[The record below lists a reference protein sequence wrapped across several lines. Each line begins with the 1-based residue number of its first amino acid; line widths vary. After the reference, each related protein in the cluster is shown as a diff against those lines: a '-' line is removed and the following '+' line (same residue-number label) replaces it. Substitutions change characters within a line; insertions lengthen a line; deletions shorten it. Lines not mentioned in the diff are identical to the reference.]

1 MGAHEGRPSARRA
14 ASMLLL
20 EGVALTDSGRP
31 VLAPEELELRILEKT
46 DAEFGER
53 RGGLVSAPDERYRG
67 GIAFLT
73 THRLIWLDQPALPS
87 PGRSCSL
94 HLSRV
99 TSASP
104 VPLKMFGSRTKRH
117 ALRCSANGGLGP
129 SDEAGEL
136 RLAFR
141 GESPESFARCLDDAL
156 ANRAWRS
163 ERDPPDSNQST
174 PNRKTT
180 TQTQTRNER
189 GVPSFPRGR
198 SAYDAAASRS
208 APPPPPPPPLGP
220 SADQRASA
228 AAAERDRMTSATR
241 ARHAGVGGALHRQK
255 QEAEKDERV
264 LGRAF
269 TDMSEVMRRA
279 GELVALAERFATAR
293 NILYANR
300 GGPPP
305 IPSYA
310 ARRAFVRRPFAAPA
324 SVDPMPFRS
333 DFSKEKHPMAR
344 MAGLRSTRRAESK
357 RTAAELAA
365 LTAERAYAETAADLD
380 EDELDERDAKI
391 AAQVLREIRARLE
404 FLLAVGL
411 DYLSLERA
419 AGSLSGG
426 EAQRI
431 KLVTE
436 LTKVRDEVGRRGQK
450 APHTLYVL
458 DEPTVGLHMS
468 DVERLIRVLHRLVD
482 GGHSVVVIEHDLDVI
497 AEADW
502 VLDLGPEGGKHG
514 GTLVAAT
521 TPEGLVKAA
530 THTGQ
535 AIRALLSA

>member
-1 MGAHEGRPSARRA
+1 
-14 ASMLLL
+14 MLLL

-156 ANRAWRS
+156 KNRAWQN
-163 ERDPPDSNQST
+163 EHDPPNTSNRT
-174 PNRKTT
+174 PNRAT
-180 TQTQTRNER
+180 TQTQTRNS
-189 GVPSFPRGR
+189 VPSFPRGR

-208 APPPPPPPPLGP
+208 APPPPPPPPPLGP
-220 SADQRASA
+220 SADQRATA

-279 GELVALAERFATAR
+279 GELVALAERFATATAR
-293 NILYANR
+293 KSEKTVGSDPSNEERKTSENDAASNEMREMLVSLGIASPVTKASAGALYHRQLSRQLADWLPQALAQNGGILALPDVFCLFNR
-300 GGPPP
+300 
-305 IPSYA
+305 
-310 ARRAFVRRPFAAPA
+310 AR
-324 SVDPMPFRS
+324 
-333 DFSKEKHPMAR
+333 
-344 MAGLRSTRRAESK
+344 G
-357 RTAAELAA
+357 AELVSP
-365 LTAERAYAETAADLD
+365 
-380 EDELDERDAKI
+380 ED
-391 AAQVLREIRARLE
+391 VLKACQLWQ
-404 FLLAVGL
+404 
-411 DYLSLERA
+411 SL
-419 AGSLSGG
+419 G
-426 EAQRI
+426 I
-431 KLVTE
+431 KNVQF
-436 LTKVRDEVGRRGQK
+436 RRF
-450 APHTLYVL
+450 
-458 DEPTVGLHMS
+458 DS
-468 DVERLIRVLHRLVD
+468 
-482 GGHSVVVIEHDLDVI
+482 
-497 AEADW
+497 
-502 VLDLGPEGGKHG
+502 
-514 GTLVAAT
+514 GTLVAHAADRSDDEVCAALMSAT
-521 TPEGLVKAA
+521 RRKNRGDDSSSQNENETVASRMDAFTASEALGVPPAIAREYLAMAEGHGILCRDEGPDTTWFYPNKFAEF
-530 THTGQ
+530 
-535 AIRALLSA
+535 SAVQTRGG

>member
-1 MGAHEGRPSARRA
+1 
-14 ASMLLL
+14 MLLL

-156 ANRAWRS
+156 ANRAWRN
-163 ERDPPDSNQST
+163 EHDPPNSNQST
-174 PNRKTT
+174 PNRKT

-208 APPPPPPPPLGP
+208 APPPPPPPPPLGP
-220 SADQRASA
+220 SADQRATA

-279 GELVALAERFATAR
+279 GELVALAERFATATAR
-293 NILYANR
+293 KSEKTVGSDPSNEERKTSENDAASMEMREMLVSLGIASPVTKASAGALYHRQLSRQLADWLPQALAQNGGILALPDVFCLFNR
-300 GGPPP
+300 
-305 IPSYA
+305 
-310 ARRAFVRRPFAAPA
+310 AR
-324 SVDPMPFRS
+324 
-333 DFSKEKHPMAR
+333 
-344 MAGLRSTRRAESK
+344 G
-357 RTAAELAA
+357 AELVSP
-365 LTAERAYAETAADLD
+365 
-380 EDELDERDAKI
+380 ED
-391 AAQVLREIRARLE
+391 VLKACQLWQ
-404 FLLAVGL
+404 
-411 DYLSLERA
+411 SL
-419 AGSLSGG
+419 G
-426 EAQRI
+426 I
-431 KLVTE
+431 KNVQF
-436 LTKVRDEVGRRGQK
+436 RRF
-450 APHTLYVL
+450 
-458 DEPTVGLHMS
+458 DS
-468 DVERLIRVLHRLVD
+468 
-482 GGHSVVVIEHDLDVI
+482 
-497 AEADW
+497 
-502 VLDLGPEGGKHG
+502 
-514 GTLVAAT
+514 GTLVAHAADRSDD
-521 TPEGLVKAA
+521 EVCAALMSA
-530 THTGQ
+530 THRGPRGDDASSQNENENETVASRMDAFAASEALGVPP
-535 AIRALLSA
+535 AIAREYLAMAEGHGILCRDEGPDTTWFYPNKFAEFSAVEPRVG

>member
-1 MGAHEGRPSARRA
+1 
-14 ASMLLL
+14 MLLL

-156 ANRAWRS
+156 VNRAWRN
-163 ERDPPDSNQST
+163 EQNPPNSNRT
-174 PNRKTT
+174 PNRAT
-180 TQTQTRNER
+180 TQTQTRN

-208 APPPPPPPPLGP
+208 APPPPPPPPPLGP
-220 SADQRASA
+220 SADQRATA

-279 GELVALAERFATAR
+279 GELVALAERFATATAR
-293 NILYANR
+293 KSEKSVGSDPSNEELKTCENDAASAEMREMLVSLGIASPVTKASAGALYHRQLSRQLADWLPQALAQNGGILALPDVFCLFNR
-300 GGPPP
+300 
-305 IPSYA
+305 
-310 ARRAFVRRPFAAPA
+310 AR
-324 SVDPMPFRS
+324 
-333 DFSKEKHPMAR
+333 
-344 MAGLRSTRRAESK
+344 G
-357 RTAAELAA
+357 AELVSP
-365 LTAERAYAETAADLD
+365 
-380 EDELDERDAKI
+380 ED
-391 AAQVLREIRARLE
+391 VLKACQLWQ
-404 FLLAVGL
+404 
-411 DYLSLERA
+411 SL
-419 AGSLSGG
+419 G
-426 EAQRI
+426 I
-431 KLVTE
+431 KNVQF
-436 LTKVRDEVGRRGQK
+436 RRF
-450 APHTLYVL
+450 
-458 DEPTVGLHMS
+458 DS
-468 DVERLIRVLHRLVD
+468 
-482 GGHSVVVIEHDLDVI
+482 
-497 AEADW
+497 
-502 VLDLGPEGGKHG
+502 
-514 GTLVAAT
+514 GTLVAHAADRSDDEVCAALMSAT
-521 TPEGLVKAA
+521 RRGPRGDDASSRNENVPSRMDAFAASEALGVPPAIAREYLAMAEGHGILCRDEAPETTWFYPNKFAEF
-530 THTGQ
+530 
-535 AIRALLSA
+535 SAVEPRVG